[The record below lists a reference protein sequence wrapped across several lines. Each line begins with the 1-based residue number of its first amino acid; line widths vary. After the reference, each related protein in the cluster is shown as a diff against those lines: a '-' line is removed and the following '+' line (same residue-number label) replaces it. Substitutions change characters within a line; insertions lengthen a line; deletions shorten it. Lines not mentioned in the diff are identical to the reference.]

1 MKSTMFSMSII
12 KLKKFFLFIL
22 SLFLIP
28 SSAFAGDLLLKNLGH
43 GSFLIKG
50 REKSVLLNPFKAI
63 GCASKLNEPIGV
75 NADFILA
82 SSKLADEGFNPKDQL
97 MFVEPGVYN
106 FEDILL
112 NGIEVPHDRVGG
124 RRFGMATVWSWEQNN
139 LKIVH
144 MGGAAG
150 EIDIE
155 SQIILSRPDILFIS
169 IGGGFKSYDG
179 SEASE
184 VVKILKPSIV
194 IPVHFDTGKIISD
207 DCDFSNEDLFLE
219 NMQDFKVKYSGESF
233 ELDSKRID
241 KNIIYI
247 FKD

>member
-1 MKSTMFSMSII
+1 MSII
-12 KLKKFFLFIL
+12 KIKKFFLFIL
-22 SLFLIP
+22 FLFLIP
-28 SSAFAGDLLLKNLGH
+28 SSAIAGDLLLKSLGH

-50 REKSVLLNPFKAI
+50 REKSVLINPFKAI
-63 GCASKLNEPIGV
+63 GCASDLNEPKGI

-82 SSKLADEGFNPKDQL
+82 SSKLADEGYNPNDQL
-97 MFVEPGVYN
+97 MFVEPGVYK

-150 EIDIE
+150 EMDIN

-169 IGGGFKSYDG
+169 IGGGFKSYNG
-179 SEASE
+179 SEAAD

-194 IPVHFDTGKIISD
+194 VPVHFVKGRNKSE
-207 DCDFSNEDLFLE
+207 DCDLSNADLFLE
-219 NMQDFKVKYSGESF
+219 KIKDFKVKYLGKNF
-233 ELDSKRID
+233 QINSKRID
-241 KNIIYI
+241 KNTIYI

>member
-1 MKSTMFSMSII
+1 MSII
-12 KLKKFFLFIL
+12 KIKKFFLFIL
-22 SLFLIP
+22 FLFLIP
-28 SSAFAGDLLLKNLGH
+28 SSALAGDLLLKSLGH

-50 REKSVLLNPFKAI
+50 REKSVLINPFKAI
-63 GCASKLNEPIGV
+63 GCASNLNEPKGI

-82 SSKLADEGFNPKDQL
+82 SSKLADEGYNPNDQL
-97 MFVEPGVYN
+97 MFVEPGVYK

-124 RRFGMATVWSWEQNN
+124 RRFGMATVWSWKQNN

-150 EIDIE
+150 EMDKN

-169 IGGGFKSYDG
+169 IGGGLKSYNG
-179 SEASE
+179 SEASD
-184 VVKILKPSIV
+184 VVKTLKPSIV
-194 IPVHFDTGKIISD
+194 VPVHFARGKNISD
-207 DCDFSNEDLFLE
+207 NCDFSKADFFLE
-219 NMQDFKVKYSGESF
+219 NMQDFKVKYLGKSF
-233 ELDSKRID
+233 EINSKRID
-241 KNIIYI
+241 KNTIYI

>member
-1 MKSTMFSMSII
+1 MSINKI
-12 KLKKFFLFIL
+12 KKFFLFIL
-22 SLFLIP
+22 FLFLIP
-28 SSAFAGDLLLKNLGH
+28 SSAIAGDLLLKSLGH

-50 REKSVLLNPFKAI
+50 REKSVLINPFKAI
-63 GCASKLNEPIGV
+63 GCASDLNEPKGI

-82 SSKLADEGFNPKDQL
+82 SSKLADEGYNPNDQL
-97 MFVEPGVYN
+97 MFVEPGVYK

-150 EIDIE
+150 EMDIN

-169 IGGGFKSYDG
+169 IGGGFKSYNG
-179 SEASE
+179 SEASDI
-184 VVKILKPSIV
+184 VKILKPSIV
-194 IPVHFDTGKIISD
+194 VPVHFMRGKILVIIVIFLMLTFFLKICKISK
-207 DCDFSNEDLFLE
+207 SNIL
-219 NMQDFKVKYSGESF
+219 VKA
-233 ELDSKRID
+233 LK
-241 KNIIYI
+241 
-247 FKD
+247 

>member
-1 MKSTMFSMSII
+1 MFTI
-12 KLKKFFLFIL
+12 KLKKIIL
-22 SLFLIP
+22 ILLSFFLIP
-28 SSAFAGDLLLKNLGH
+28 SSAIAGDMFLKSLGH

-50 REKSVLLNPFKAI
+50 KEKSVLLNPFKAV
-63 GCASKLNEPIGV
+63 GCASELNEPTEV

-82 SSKLADEGFNPKDQL
+82 SSKLADEGFNPNDKL
-97 MFVEPGVYN
+97 MFVEPGVYK
-106 FEDILL
+106 FEDMLL

-150 EIDIE
+150 EINMN

-169 IGGGFKSYDG
+169 IGGGSKSYNG
-179 SEASE
+179 NEAAG

-194 IPVHFDTGKIISD
+194 IPVHFVRGINNSD
-207 DCDFSNEDLFLE
+207 DCDFSNADLFLE
-219 NMQDFKVKYSGESF
+219 NMQDFKIKYLGESF
-233 ELDSKRID
+233 EINSKRID
-241 KNIIYI
+241 KNTIYI